1 MKAMLR
7 LDLRN
12 LIIPFCLLKASNIF
26 HSLKE
31 GDVLEIVCD
40 DPENLT
46 SLMKIIPSDSCEL
59 LSVKDSE
66 NTSTDLFVRLKKINP
81 KP

>member
-1 MKAMLR
+1 MVR

-12 LIIPFCLLKASNIF
+12 LIIPFCLLKASNTF
-26 HSLKE
+26 HSLKI
-31 GDVLEIVCD
+31 GDVLEIICD

-66 NTSTDLFVRLKKINP
+66 NTSLCLKIRLKKIN
-81 KP
+81 